1 MENEYGI
8 DEEKVL
14 QNAIDTFGIEKQLIV
29 TIEELSELQKA
40 IAKYLRYNKSD
51 EYVGE
56 IIEEI
61 VDAEIMIR
69 QVKKIFKIDEFYNII
84 LKVKFRNLQ
93 QFVEEEKKN
102 ANAD

>member
-1 MENEYGI
+1 MGNEYGI

-61 VDAEIMIR
+61 IDAEIMIR

-84 LKVKFRNLQ
+84 LKVKFRKLQ
-93 QFVEEEKKN
+93 RFVEEEKKN

>member
-61 VDAEIMIR
+61 IDAEIMIR

-84 LKVKFRNLQ
+84 LRVKFRKLQ